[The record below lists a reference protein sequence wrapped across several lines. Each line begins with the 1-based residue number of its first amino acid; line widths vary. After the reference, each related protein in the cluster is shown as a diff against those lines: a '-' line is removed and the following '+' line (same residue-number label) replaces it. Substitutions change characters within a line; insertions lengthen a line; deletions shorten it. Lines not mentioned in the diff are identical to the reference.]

1 MCIADAYIRLDESH
15 AGCTN
20 EVRSAS
26 QATPKI
32 TRECKLHP
40 CAAVI

>member
-1 MCIADAYIRLDESH
+1 MCIADVYIRSDESY

-20 EVRSAS
+20 EAHSAS

-32 TRECKLHP
+32 TRECKLNP
-40 CAAVI
+40 CAAMI

>member
-1 MCIADAYIRLDESH
+1 MCIADAYIRLDEAH
-15 AGCTN
+15 AGWTN
-20 EVRSAS
+20 EVHSAS

-40 CAAVI
+40 CAAMI